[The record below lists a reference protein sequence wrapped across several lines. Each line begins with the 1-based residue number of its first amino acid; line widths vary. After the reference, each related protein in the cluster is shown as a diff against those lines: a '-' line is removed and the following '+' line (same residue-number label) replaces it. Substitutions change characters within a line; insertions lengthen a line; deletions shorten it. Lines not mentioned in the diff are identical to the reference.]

1 MKKEYKF
8 KAGFS
13 IKTRAVPDGAFC
25 AMGEMQVSESILFD
39 LYLQEK
45 FIETLETFEEARELG
60 MQLIKNP

>member
-1 MKKEYKF
+1 
-8 KAGFS
+8 
-13 IKTRAVPDGAFC
+13 
-25 AMGEMQVSESILFD
+25 MGEMQVSESILFD